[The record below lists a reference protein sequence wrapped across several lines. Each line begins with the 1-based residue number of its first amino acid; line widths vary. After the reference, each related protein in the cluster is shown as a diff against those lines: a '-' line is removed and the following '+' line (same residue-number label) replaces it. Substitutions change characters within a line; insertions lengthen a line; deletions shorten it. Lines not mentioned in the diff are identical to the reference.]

1 MLPTNFSRGRS
12 MMSVGWRVATGRKRH
27 NLRKLQGQIRAGGK
41 ERHLNCITK
50 AVELAFGVT
59 AKVEQVDLL
68 WSTERPIG
76 SLSRKRD
83 TKECTASFLP
93 HAQLYSYYAAVVK
106 CPWCGS
112 SRKFRGF
119 YLLNHLSMNSGI
131 RRIRAG
137 IFTNHW
143 K

>member
-1 MLPTNFSRGRS
+1 
-12 MMSVGWRVATGRKRH
+12 MSIGWRVATGRH

-41 ERHLNCITK
+41 ERHLNCIRK

-68 WSTERPIG
+68 WSTERIG

-83 TKECTASFLP
+83 MKECTASFLP
-93 HAQLYSYYAAVVK
+93 HVQLYSYYAAVVK

-112 SRKFRGF
+112 SE
-119 YLLNHLSMNSGI
+119 NSE
-131 RRIRAG
+131 AS
-137 IFTNHW
+137 TC
-143 K
+143 